1 MNRFRWVV
9 FFISVLIA
17 SVLPGI
23 VHAQAVATISG
34 TVTDS
39 SGGALVNAS
48 VVAQNQ
54 DTGFQRPMTTDVQ
67 GHYVAPLLPIGKY
80 TVSVNA
86 NGFQKA
92 ATKDISIEVGQNV
105 VADFTLNVSSV
116 ATQVEVVAEA
126 AQVQVQTT
134 DAEISQ
140 VILPEQVSELPL
152 NGRDFAQLA
161 WLGTGT
167 VKQEKPGNFLNQG
180 GSSEVSIRGS
190 VGVSSQGMRENAND
204 WLYDGVDDN
213 EITAGGVGFLPSID
227 AIAEF
232 RVMTYNFSAQY
243 GLHAGTTVVVSS
255 KSGTDQFHGS
265 AFEFLRNNVLDAKD
279 SFATVRGPYRQNEYG
294 ASLGGPIKKDKTFF
308 FLDFQINDYAQ
319 ALADVNSV
327 PTVLQRQGNFTE
339 TFNGVAQ
346 PQIYDPTL
354 PGRPAYVGNIVTPGE
369 ISPIA
374 TALLN
379 FLPLPNVNQAGVF
392 TPNCSAASQCADVNN
407 YVSTPVKTLGD
418 DEWDARVDHTLGE
431 KDHLFAR
438 FSWDNAIEYFPD
450 GMPGFALTGGGN
462 EHFTTH
468 ARNMAISESHI
479 FSPTLINQV
488 TMGYNKDFNFIT
500 SFGLGSNESQKLGIP
515 GANLGTIQT
524 SDLTDF
530 TISGFAGIGDRTFSP
545 YQGGTSIYNPSDIM
559 TWTHNQHSVTFG
571 VQWRANQE
579 NTQGDNAQAGTMGF
593 NQLWTAQQTGP
604 TTLNSKTGSSV
615 ASFLLGLA
623 ASGGRN
629 NDLQGWV
636 LGRRWKTLREFVQDN
651 WTVSKSLSLN
661 LGLAYSTTTPITEE
675 KNRFSNLDFATGQVF
690 IGGTVGVR
698 RDWGNVEPRI
708 GFAWT
713 PRGQSKFVIRG
724 GYGIYHDVGASG
736 GTTGPYENPPFANA
750 SSYPSNSITAPA
762 VANTLTLATGFPNN
776 NTPQDPLLYSGVWHA
791 INPDFKQ
798 GVVEQW
804 NLDME
809 RQLPGNILVTGI
821 YAGTFGFRLS
831 QKNFDVNTA
840 PPNTLGNDPASLRPY
855 PNYGAIDYTDSNGWL
870 NYQSLQLK
878 AEKRAAK
885 GLYLLAGY
893 TYSKALSN
901 GLKQEITGDPGNDYW
916 PLIPF
921 KNADKGLASTDLRNN
936 ITVSFL
942 YRLPFGQ
949 GQKYMSGTGR
959 IGQLLVGG
967 WEVNG
972 ITEIHT
978 GFALGFTANTNT
990 AGTSVG
996 DRPNFVA
1003 GCNTASPNPGIHEW
1017 FNTACFSQP
1026 ATGTLGTM
1034 PRTFLYGPGQVNVD
1048 ASISKNFRI
1057 NERFNLQFRSEVFN
1071 LANHPQYGA
1080 PNAAFGNAAFGTIT
1094 TTVVEAR
1101 LIQFGLKLLF

>member
-54 DTGFQRPMTTDVQ
+54 DTGFQRPITTDVQ

-308 FLDFQINDYAQ
+308 FVDFQINDYAQ

-623 ASGGRN
+623 ASGGAIMTCRA
-629 NDLQGWV
+629 G
-636 LGRRWKTLREFVQDN
+636 F
-651 WTVSKSLSLN
+651 
-661 LGLAYSTTTPITEE
+661 LADAG
-675 KNRFSNLDFATGQVF
+675 KLC
-690 IGGTVGVR
+690 
-698 RDWGNVEPRI
+698 GNSSR
-708 GFAWT
+708 
-713 PRGQSKFVIRG
+713 
-724 GYGIYHDVGASG
+724 
-736 GTTGPYENPPFANA
+736 TTGP
-750 SSYPSNSITAPA
+750 
-762 VANTLTLATGFPNN
+762 
-776 NTPQDPLLYSGVWHA
+776 
-791 INPDFKQ
+791 
-798 GVVEQW
+798 
-804 NLDME
+804 
-809 RQLPGNILVTGI
+809 
-821 YAGTFGFRLS
+821 
-831 QKNFDVNTA
+831 
-840 PPNTLGNDPASLRPY
+840 
-855 PNYGAIDYTDSNGWL
+855 
-870 NYQSLQLK
+870 
-878 AEKRAAK
+878 
-885 GLYLLAGY
+885 
-893 TYSKALSN
+893 
-901 GLKQEITGDPGNDYW
+901 
-916 PLIPF
+916 
-921 KNADKGLASTDLRNN
+921 
-936 ITVSFL
+936 
-942 YRLPFGQ
+942 
-949 GQKYMSGTGR
+949 
-959 IGQLLVGG
+959 
-967 WEVNG
+967 
-972 ITEIHT
+972 
-978 GFALGFTANTNT
+978 
-990 AGTSVG
+990 
-996 DRPNFVA
+996 
-1003 GCNTASPNPGIHEW
+1003 
-1017 FNTACFSQP
+1017 
-1026 ATGTLGTM
+1026 
-1034 PRTFLYGPGQVNVD
+1034 
-1048 ASISKNFRI
+1048 
-1057 NERFNLQFRSEVFN
+1057 
-1071 LANHPQYGA
+1071 
-1080 PNAAFGNAAFGTIT
+1080 
-1094 TTVVEAR
+1094 
-1101 LIQFGLKLLF
+1101 